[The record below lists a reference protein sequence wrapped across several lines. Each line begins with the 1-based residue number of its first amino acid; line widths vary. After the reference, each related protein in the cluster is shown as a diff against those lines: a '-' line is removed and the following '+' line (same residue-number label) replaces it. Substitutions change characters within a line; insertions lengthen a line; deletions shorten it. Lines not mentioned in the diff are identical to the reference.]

1 MTTQMPGSEGTFA
14 EQTPTGPS
22 AASIVRRANRR
33 FTLQQL
39 SLKYGLIGVFL
50 AMAVVFW
57 VLLPAFGTIANLWVI
72 LESMSIVAVAALGV
86 TFSLAVGGWDLSIGS
101 NVGFVVM
108 VGAIGLVELNWSAAL
123 TLAVSLGAGL
133 LVGAINAL
141 LIVKCRIPDMIATLG
156 TMFVFEGLALVIA
169 NGNNVAPGMVM
180 ANGRPA
186 PGHMGAVFSWIGG
199 GTVGPGIPG
208 LVLILVA
215 AAVVVFVLLER
226 SRLGRSLYAIGLNT
240 EAARLAGMPVRRMR
254 ALAYLL
260 SGLLG
265 GVAGVMLLG
274 LLGQGQVDAG
284 SPYLLECVAAAL
296 IAFAFLGL
304 KRPSAHGTVFGS
316 LFVSVVINGLTMFNV
331 PYYAEDMTYGL
342 LLILTLILTFTLGGG
357 TAVVGVRR
365 RGRGMLRL
373 GRRDGQLG
381 DVAAEASTSV
391 DGGDERRSTEAGPG
405 VPVPLPGPDARS
417 RGKHD

>member
-1 MTTQMPGSEGTFA
+1 MAPA
-14 EQTPTGPS
+14 EKRPT
-22 AASIVRRANRR
+22 ASVERRRSRR
-33 FTLQQL
+33 YILQQF
-39 SLKYGLIGVFL
+39 SLKYGLIAVFVL
-50 AMAVVFW
+50 MVVFFW
-57 VLLPAFGTIANLWVI
+57 VTQRAFGTVANLWVI

-108 VGAIGLVELNWSAAL
+108 VGAIGMVEFNWDPAL
-123 TLAVSLGAGL
+123 TVVVSLGAGL

-141 LIVKCRIPDMIATLG
+141 LIVKGKIPDMIATLG

-180 ANGRPA
+180 ANGRSA
-186 PGHMGAVFSWIGG
+186 PGKMGPVFNWIGN
-199 GTVGPGIPG
+199 GTVGPGVPG
-208 LVLILVA
+208 LVLILVV

-240 EAARLAGMPVRRMR
+240 EAARLAGLRVRRLR
-254 ALAYLL
+254 ATAYLL

-265 GVAGVMLLG
+265 GVAGIMLLG

-296 IAFAFLGL
+296 IAYAFLGL

-316 LFVSVVINGLTMFNV
+316 LFVAVVINGLTMFNV

-342 LLILTLILTFTLGGG
+342 LLIVALVLTFTLGGG
-357 TAVVGVRR
+357 TAVVSARR
-365 RGRGMLRL
+365 RGGAMLHF
-373 GRRDGQLG
+373 GRRSGGLG
-381 DVAAEASTSV
+381 DVAAAPSASV
-391 DGGDERRSTEAGPG
+391 DGGDERPSAEVGPG
-405 VPVPLPGPDARS
+405 ATVPLPGAGN
-417 RGKHD
+417 RGQRYD